1 MRNLIASL
9 GALALLGACA
19 PAASE
24 ADTNKEGTTYQVYF
38 LGGQSNMDGYGFNK
52 DLPDDLS
59 GVAEDVRIFT
69 GEDVEDGTEGGGEGI
84 WAALSPGH
92 GTFFTTDGETNTL
105 SERFGP
111 ELTFGRAM
119 AKSKVGKRIAIIK
132 FSRGGTGLIHGVS
145 AYGSWDPDYDEKNKR
160 NLYDQA
166 LAAITNAMEAGDIDG
181 DGKKDRFEPA
191 GIVWMQ
197 GEADAFDNEAASA
210 NYDANLARLMN
221 LFRDA
226 LGDTSLPVVIG
237 RIKDSGDTPSTQVM
251 EFSPQVREAQARFAD
266 QDACA
271 AMVTASDDF
280 EFIDGWHYRS
290 KDYIA
295 LGEAFAEAMKSLQA
309 SC

>member
-1 MRNLIASL
+1 MRHLIASL
-9 GALALLGACA
+9 GALALIGACA

-24 ADTNKEGTTYQVYF
+24 ADTDEEGTTYKVYF

-52 DLPDDLS
+52 DLPDEL
-59 GVAEDVRIFT
+59 GGAVEDVRIFT

-92 GTFFTTDGETNTL
+92 GTFFTTDGEANTL

-119 AKSKVGKRIAIIK
+119 AKSSDGKRIAIIK

-145 AYGSWDPDYDEKNKR
+145 GYGSWDPDYDEKNKR

-166 LAAITNAMEAGDIDG
+166 LTAITYAMEVGDIDG
-181 DGKKDRFEPA
+181 DGKKDRLVPA

-197 GEADAFDNEAASA
+197 GEADAFDNEDASA
-210 NYDANLARLMN
+210 NYDTNLARLMD

-226 LGDTSLPVVIG
+226 LGDEALPVVIG
-237 RIKDSGDTPSTQVM
+237 RIKDSGDTASTRVM
-251 EFSPQVREAQARFAD
+251 KFSPQVREAQARYAEKD
-266 QDACA
+266 SCA

-290 KDYIA
+290 EDYIA
-295 LGEAFAEAMKSLQA
+295 LGEAFAEAMEKLQNT
-309 SC
+309 C